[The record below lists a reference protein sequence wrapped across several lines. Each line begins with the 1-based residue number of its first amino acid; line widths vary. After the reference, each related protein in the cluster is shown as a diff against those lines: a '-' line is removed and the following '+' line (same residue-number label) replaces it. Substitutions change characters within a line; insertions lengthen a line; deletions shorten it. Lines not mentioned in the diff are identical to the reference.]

1 MCRKDPQWRGPWTI
15 LCPANFPEILTR
27 ESILAKRG
35 THTGEHPETDQM
47 WMGRPRKQDDRPE
60 ENHRL
65 VPICVI
71 FVVKSL
77 SPVHLFATQWIAAHE
92 ASLSFTNS
100 WSLLKLMSIESIMPS
115 NHLILCHPL
124 LLLPSIFL
132 NIGGFSNE
140 SVLHIRMAKVL
151 ELQLQHQSFNEYSG
165 LIS

>member
-47 WMGRPRKQDDRPE
+47 WMGRPKKQDDRPE

-115 NHLILCHPL
+115 THLILCCPL
-124 LLLPSIFL
+124 SSRL
-132 NIGGFSNE
+132 
-140 SVLHIRMAKVL
+140 
-151 ELQLQHQSFNEYSG
+151 QSFPASRSCLMTWLFTSDGQSIGASVSASILLMN
-165 LIS
+165 IQN